1 MVRTPEDRL
10 SEIELYELVAEE
22 IENNQ
27 QSKGLW
33 LKALS
38 DSDGDLD
45 KGKALYVKLRVQM
58 IKDEWIEQA
67 PEMERRAK
75 AKAVAELREEDEK
88 YERMLED
95 KWAEK
100 GRPIKKEKS
109 PGCVIVVVFI
119 FISILL
125 LVNGT

>member
-38 DSDGDLD
+38 DSEGDLD
-45 KGKALYVKLRVQM
+45 KAKALYVKLRVQM
-58 IKDEWIEQA
+58 LEDEWIEQA
-67 PEMERRAK
+67 PDRERRAK
-75 AKAVAELREEDEK
+75 EKAEAELREGDEK
-88 YERMLED
+88 YERMLQIKLAEINRE
-95 KWAEK
+95 KKGKEAEK
-100 GRPIKKEKS
+100 RGR
-109 PGCVIVVVFI
+109 
-119 FISILL
+119 
-125 LVNGT
+125 